1 MTFTVR
7 LSGNEPSD
15 ELRSLRMELISQ
27 SEWRGKVQLVERPP
41 EPGTLGPVLEALQV
55 LADPAATSALI
66 AALVAWLR
74 YRTSDVD
81 LKVRRKTTTVTLSG
95 KRLRRIDTAA
105 LTAEIEKLA
114 SGLNMSNN
122 GNSDE

>member
-7 LSGNEPSD
+7 ISGNGLSD
-15 ELRSLRMELISQ
+15 DLRSLRIELISQ
-27 SEWRGKVQLVERPP
+27 SDWRGKVRLVERPP
-41 EPGTLGPVLEALQV
+41 DPGTLGPVLEALQV
-55 LADPAATSALI
+55 LANPAAVSPLI

-95 KRLRRIDTAA
+95 KRLRQIDTAA

-114 SGLNMSNN
+114 FRLNMSDD